1 MKFLIIFTA
10 VATILQTFRVTIFY
24 FRKDINCQKK
34 IFETILL
41 IRMVVLCY
49 FNLKEIKISI
59 YLSIVPLL
67 YIIVMFVYERLLSK
81 EYISILSIKNALDMS
96 DSGIMFLDNEEI
108 FLINNTMKNIL
119 NDLNIYN
126 DYINNLIRISFR
138 EINNNYIIRSLN
150 RIWSITITNK
160 KEIILLDITD
170 IYNLQEEKELQNKKI
185 EENNIKILETIQNI
199 EKIEKT
205 KNLLKIKNEYHDLLG
220 HRLALFTK
228 YLKQVKLNIND
239 IEFLLNS
246 ITKNFYDK
254 KNSIDKLNNL
264 IRMYHIIGVNINL
277 SNNLPSNE
285 KIANVFFEIIREA
298 ATNAIIHAN
307 SKNIDIILNISHD
320 KIEMIITNDGKKNND
335 IIYENEGIK
344 GMRRKLSEIG
354 GNLTIINDNI
364 FTLIIVV

>member
-1 MKFLIIFTA
+1 MKFLIVFTA
-10 VATILQTFRVTIFY
+10 VVTILQTFRVTIFY
-24 FRKDINCQKK
+24 FRKDIKCLKK
-34 IFETILL
+34 TFETILL
-41 IRMVVLCY
+41 IIMVILCY

-119 NDLNIYN
+119 NDLNIHN
-126 DYINNLIRISFR
+126 DYI
-138 EINNNYIIRSLN
+138 
-150 RIWSITITNK
+150 
-160 KEIILLDITD
+160 
-170 IYNLQEEKELQNKKI
+170 
-185 EENNIKILETIQNI
+185 
-199 EKIEKT
+199 
-205 KNLLKIKNEYHDLLG
+205 
-220 HRLALFTK
+220 
-228 YLKQVKLNIND
+228 
-239 IEFLLNS
+239 
-246 ITKNFYDK
+246 
-254 KNSIDKLNNL
+254 NNL
-264 IRMYHIIGVNINL
+264 IRMYHIIGVNISL

-335 IIYENEGIK
+335 VIYENEGIK

>member
-1 MKFLIIFTA
+1 MKFLIVFTA
-10 VATILQTFRVTIFY
+10 VVTILQTFRVTIFY
-24 FRKDINCQKK
+24 FRKDIKCLKK
-34 IFETILL
+34 AFETILL
-41 IRMVVLCY
+41 IIMVVLCY

-119 NDLNIYN
+119 NDLNIHN

-150 RIWSITITNK
+150 RIWSITITNE

-199 EKIEKT
+199 EKIEKA

-228 YLKQVKLNIND
+228 YLKQDKLNIND

-254 KNSIDKLNNL
+254 KIVL
-264 IRMYHIIGVNINL
+264 IN
-277 SNNLPSNE
+277 
-285 KIANVFFEIIREA
+285 
-298 ATNAIIHAN
+298 
-307 SKNIDIILNISHD
+307 
-320 KIEMIITNDGKKNND
+320 
-335 IIYENEGIK
+335 
-344 GMRRKLSEIG
+344 
-354 GNLTIINDNI
+354 
-364 FTLIIVV
+364 